1 MQGGD
6 MTVLVGVGVIVFA
19 MLLGLLAWGLAN
31 RAARAHFLFRAQGQS
46 SRSGWYLTGA
56 FFLGMF
62 VVVLIDGATH
72 LSQHDAGLLGGC
84 YIIGFLGIV
93 VAARLRRR

>member
-6 MTVLVGVGVIVFA
+6 MTVLDGVGVIVFA

-31 RAARAHFLFRAQGQS
+31 RAARAHFLLRAQGQS
-46 SRSGWYLTGA
+46 SRSGWYLLGA

-62 VVVLIDGATH
+62 IVVLIDATAH
-72 LSQHDAGLLGGC
+72 LSQHDAGLLGGW

-93 VAARLRRR
+93 VVARMSRR